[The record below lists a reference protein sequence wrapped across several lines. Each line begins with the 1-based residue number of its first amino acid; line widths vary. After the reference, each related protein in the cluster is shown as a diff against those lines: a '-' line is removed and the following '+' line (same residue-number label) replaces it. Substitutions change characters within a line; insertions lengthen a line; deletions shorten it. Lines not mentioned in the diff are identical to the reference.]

1 MNRFA
6 YEVRTSM
13 KPLVTVLAVASVVIP
28 IETRAAAQSRDAAP
42 QAAAAAKPAANAS
55 TNTTAVAAP
64 ADYVIGPDDVLSVV
78 FWREKDLT
86 TDVVVRPD
94 GRISIP
100 LLNDVAVTGLTPEQ
114 VRDKLT
120 IEAARFV
127 QDPNV
132 TIIVKQI
139 NSRHV
144 FITGEVAKPGPYP
157 LTGPTTVLQLIS
169 VAGGF
174 LEYADSKNVLIM
186 RNEAGRATSYRFN
199 YKEVIERR
207 NLAQNIELK
216 PGDTVIVP

>member
-1 MNRFA
+1 
-6 YEVRTSM
+6 M

>member
-6 YEVRTSM
+6 DQVRTSM
-13 KPLVTVLAVASVVIP
+13 KPLMMVLALAPVVIH
-28 IETRAAAQSRDAAP
+28 TGTSAAAQSRGAAP
-42 QAAAAAKPAANAS
+42 QAPVAANPPASAS
-55 TNTTAVAAP
+55 TNTASVAP
-64 ADYVIGPDDVLSVV
+64 PPDYVIGPDDVLSVV

-100 LLNDVAVTGLTPEQ
+100 LLNDITVTGLTPEQ
-114 VRDKLT
+114 VREKLT
-120 IEAARFV
+120 VEAARFV

-157 LTGPTTVLQLIS
+157 LNGPTTVLQLIS
-169 VAGGF
+169 IAGGF

-186 RNEAGRATSYRFN
+186 RNEGGRPTSHRFN

-207 NLAQNIELK
+207 NLTQNIELK